1 MVYALQD
8 LADATLELGCLMN
21 GCFFGSEHGK
31 GESDGESGVV
41 KSKIVEYALRP
52 NGNIQ
57 CAEDIKRFCDEQ
69 LTKHSTTRLKKRMED
84 IITKHSFHVVKQI
97 P

>member
-1 MVYALQD
+1 MFDEWMLFWVRAWKRRIR
-8 LADATLELGCLMN
+8 
-21 GCFFGSEHGK
+21 GK
-31 GESDGESGVV
+31 SGVV

-52 NGNIQ
+52 NRNIQ

-69 LTKHSTTRLKKRMED
+69 LTKHSTTRLKKRIED
-84 IITKHSFHVVKQI
+84 ITKRFFHVVKQI